1 MQLVFLI
8 IQMILA
14 VAIIGAVL
22 LQKNSGDG
30 LGSLG
35 GGGMNG
41 GNIISGRSTASF
53 LTKATTILMFC
64 FMANS
69 LILGNLYVRK
79 HKGSSIIT
87 KEASVQ
93 PNENEATKAPKNQ
106 VPTSE

>member
-8 IQMILA
+8 IQMVLA

-35 GGGMNG
+35 GGAMNG
-41 GNIISGRSTASF
+41 GNIISGRSTANF

-69 LILGNLYVRK
+69 LILGNLSVRE
-79 HKGSSIIT
+79 HKIKSMIT
-87 KEASVQ
+87 VQ
-93 PNENEATKAPKNQ
+93 TPVEKNEPKAHKSPQNQ

>member
-69 LILGNLYVRK
+69 LILGNLYVRQ
-79 HKGSSIIT
+79 HKSKSIVT

-93 PNENEATKAPKNQ
+93 KDEKNANEHLKNQ